1 VSESVWILISSLG
14 AMLGGVAVGSWLRHR
29 LPEHHLTDQ
38 ATGIIKSGVG
48 LISTLAAL
56 ILGLLISTAKI
67 SYDSTATQ
75 VNQIT
80 SDLVLL
86 DQLLATYGPAAHEAR
101 EALRKQSEALASGI
115 WAEADKRTHRA
126 FVASEA
132 WKHFSAAM
140 DELPAST
147 DQQRNL
153 RKQIDD
159 VVSRSAQARLRLF
172 SDAGGALPM
181 PFLAL
186 LIFWLTIIF
195 ASYSILAAM
204 NLTVKVFVFLF
215 ALSAAGALFLISELN
230 SPFSGL
236 LKLPK
241 TQLSQALAPL
251 SD

>member
-1 VSESVWILISSLG
+1 
-14 AMLGGVAVGSWLRHR
+14 MLGGVAVGSWLRHR

-115 WAEADKRTHRA
+115 WAEADIRPIT
-126 FVASEA
+126 
-132 WKHFSAAM
+132 
-140 DELPAST
+140 
-147 DQQRNL
+147 
-153 RKQIDD
+153 
-159 VVSRSAQARLRLF
+159 QA
-172 SDAGGALPM
+172 
-181 PFLAL
+181 
-186 LIFWLTIIF
+186 
-195 ASYSILAAM
+195 
-204 NLTVKVFVFLF
+204 
-215 ALSAAGALFLISELN
+215 
-230 SPFSGL
+230 
-236 LKLPK
+236 
-241 TQLSQALAPL
+241 
-251 SD
+251 